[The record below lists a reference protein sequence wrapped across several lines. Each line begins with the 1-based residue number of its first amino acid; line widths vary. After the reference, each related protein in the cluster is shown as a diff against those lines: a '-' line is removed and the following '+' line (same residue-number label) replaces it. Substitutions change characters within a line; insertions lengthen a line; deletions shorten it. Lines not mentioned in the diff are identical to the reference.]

1 MHAVVVTVRIAEGKR
16 AEAEEILKGMVLPQ
30 AKGEPGFVSGTWL
43 STEDGT
49 TGHSLVLFE
58 TKEQAE
64 AASKN
69 VSPPPGAPI
78 TVAYNQ
84 VYEVVVQA

>member
-1 MHAVVVTVRIAEGKR
+1 MHAVVVTVRITEGRR
-16 AEAEEILKGMVLPQ
+16 AEAEEMLRKVVMPQ
-30 AKGEPGFVSGTWL
+30 VKGEPGFVSGTWL
-43 STEDGT
+43 GTEDGT
-49 TGHSLVLFE
+49 TGHSLVLFK

-64 AASKN
+64 AASKS
-69 VSPPPGAPI
+69 VSPPPGAPV